1 MLFLLLL
8 ALLQRLVTT
17 AHEQCAM
24 DVDAGWKLDICHF
37 QQGLRC
43 DIVGH
48 LSAKIITEFCENSRS
63 PVDSS
68 MILACW
74 GPVGRGEDGGVSA
87 ITITAVSTLQ
97 TSARILNFSQEMYNI
112 HTFYWKLCHILDS
125 FTFILTVAERFRKV
139 VVVVVV

>member
-1 MLFLLLL
+1 M
-8 ALLQRLVTT
+8 
-17 AHEQCAM
+17 
-24 DVDAGWKLDICHF
+24 
-37 QQGLRC
+37 
-43 DIVGH
+43 GH

-139 VVVVVV
+139 VVVVVVVV